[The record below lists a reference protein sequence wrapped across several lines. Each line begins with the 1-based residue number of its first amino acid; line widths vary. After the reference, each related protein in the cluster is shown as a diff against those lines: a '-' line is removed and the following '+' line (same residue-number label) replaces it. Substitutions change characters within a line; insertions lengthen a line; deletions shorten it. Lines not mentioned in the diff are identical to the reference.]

1 MAAVAGRIADSGANI
16 DRIER
21 MARYPVTAIDLH
33 VSGADPD
40 RLRALLALEAAA
52 QGVDIAVQPASLLRR
67 AMRLIVMDVDST
79 LIQGE
84 VIELLAAHSG
94 HAAEVAAVTERAMRG
109 ELDFEQSL
117 RERVALLAGI
127 PSTALDEVYD
137 ELVLAPGARTLVRT
151 LRRLG
156 YRFALVSGGF
166 SQITDRLAEDLGIHY
181 ARANEL
187 EIVDGVLT
195 GRILGDVVDRAG
207 KAAAA
212 RYFAEQVGVPL
223 ESVVAIG
230 DGANDLDMLEV
241 AGLGIAYNAKAARA
255 GGGRHDGE
263 RPLPRRDHVSPRHQ
277 PRGDRGARRRARR
290 RHAGSRRSDESQ
302 PCPTWNATRRAD
314 ARSSSAQS
322 PVTSKCGDRA
332 GREAGRHLAGGL
344 LVAGAVVEELGEVG
358 HRRVVPDHDERRHG
372 VVGLAHQVERGLGPG
387 GVEAVGVGHVDL
399 EGAALREGQPGR
411 RRTAGRRHQGR
422 VGDDTAVREPAP
434 GLERVVPARVGELAL
449 VVGLAA
455 RLGLG
460 MTHHDEMPGL
470 PGHRGTLAPAS
481 LPCHARARRR
491 GSQVDGRRGAH
502 PRSRAAPLMI
512 IGGAEDKLRKR
523 TILKD
528 FVGGERRGRR
538 TDRGRPHRVQPRRR
552 GRRGVRRAV
561 PAAGRRRG
569 RRGATGQPRRRARP
583 RPGRR
588 SSTTRPAS
596 S

>member
-1 MAAVAGRIADSGANI
+1 MSALKPQTLLLTVSGTDRPGVTSAVFSTLTKAGVEVLDIEQIVLRRHLILGILVTAPRDWKRLRDAVQATASGLGMSVDIDRGTGDNEGRREGRSHVTVIGAPLKAAAMAAVAGRIADSGANI

-84 VIELLAAHSG
+84 VNELLAAHRG
-94 HAAEVAAVTERAMRG
+94 HAAEVTAVTEQAMRG

-127 PSTALDEVYD
+127 PSTALDQVYD

-187 EIVDGVLT
+187 EIVDGVIT

-207 KAAAA
+207 KATAA

-241 AGLGIAYNAKAARA
+241 AGLGIAYNAKALVQEVADTTVNVPYLDA
-255 GGGRHDGE
+255 IMYLLGI
-263 RPLPRRDHVSPRHQ
+263 
-277 PRGDRGARRRARR
+277 
-290 RHAGSRRSDESQ
+290 SREEIE
-302 PCPTWNATRRAD
+302 ALD
-314 ARSSSAQS
+314 A
-322 PVTSKCGDRA
+322 
-332 GREAGRHLAGGL
+332 E
-344 LVAGAVVEELGEVG
+344 
-358 HRRVVPDHDERRHG
+358 HG
-372 VVGLAHQVERGLGPG
+372 VV
-387 GVEAVGVGHVDL
+387 
-399 EGAALREGQPGR
+399 
-411 RRTAGRRHQGR
+411 T
-422 VGDDTAVREPAP
+422 PAP
-434 GLERVVPARVGELAL
+434 
-449 VVGLAA
+449 
-455 RLGLG
+455 
-460 MTHHDEMPGL
+460 
-470 PGHRGTLAPAS
+470 
-481 LPCHARARRR
+481 
-491 GSQVDGRRGAH
+491 
-502 PRSRAAPLMI
+502 PL
-512 IGGAEDKLRKR
+512 
-523 TILKD
+523 
-528 FVGGERRGRR
+528 
-538 TDRGRPHRVQPRRR
+538 
-552 GRRGVRRAV
+552 
-561 PAAGRRRG
+561 
-569 RRGATGQPRRRARP
+569 
-583 RPGRR
+583 
-588 SSTTRPAS
+588 
-596 S
+596 